1 MDNST
6 QKLRITDWAEEDRPR
21 EKLLMKG
28 VQALSD
34 AELLAILIGSGNKY
48 ETAVELSQ
56 RILYS
61 VKNNLN
67 SLGKLSVNELINNFN
82 GIGEAK
88 AITIIAALELG
99 KRRKLAESE
108 KQTEISSSIDVFNLF
123 HPILSDLR
131 HEEGWILLMN
141 QSNKILKKLQV
152 SKGGISG
159 TLIDIRMIMKEAIES
174 LATNIILIH
183 NHPAGSLTPSSEDDD
198 ITTKLSVASSFVD
211 IHLADHIIITSE
223 GYYSYKDR
231 NRIL

>member
-1 MDNST
+1 MNNST

-28 VQALSD
+28 VHALSD
-34 AELLAILIGSGNKY
+34 AELLAILIGSGNKH

-56 RILYS
+56 RILHS

-67 SLGKLSVNELINNFN
+67 TLGKLSTNELINNFN

-99 KRRKLAESE
+99 KRRKLAENE
-108 KQTEISSSIDVFNLF
+108 KQAEISSSIDVFNLF

-159 TLIDIRMIMKEAIES
+159 TLIDIRMIMKEAIEN

-183 NHPAGSLTPSSEDDD
+183 NHPAGSLTPSCEDDD

-211 IHLADHIIITSE
+211 IYLADHVIITSE